1 MNRIEGGMNRIE
13 KLFDINIVLMTLY
26 SSLEIIRNEK
36 NAELIY
42 DMDPTIP
49 RELRG
54 DAAVLLRLLNKVLTF
69 VFQNSDRK
77 EIVLSLSAPEDFL
90 YEELMSFKIQ
100 EANIPKDKMLQFL
113 KTNLSHD
120 LEILEGKIVYKSGAD
135 IHLDIPFKINELGFR
150 RHYRLPDVSMLEK
163 KVLLIS
169 ESEKIAQSIQKMFH
183 YFLYDLDVGLDAF
196 KSQGNDL
203 TSYDILIVEDKFNTE
218 EFEHIIARV
227 QQNIPLKYVLLKDA
241 HVLERKTISVTTNL
255 IKPVTEESI
264 YELIV
269 SLFQHEVHKKAIRS
283 QTEMNIVDIEKIL
296 QSQKSDLN
304 RKNTGQSRMV
314 EDNLHTV
321 IEKKKGLDVPILNK
335 ARGEENTQKMG
346 LKYSNELKNF
356 LEIFDRSD
364 IYFRDIV
371 NEKSINKIKEF
382 CIDLEKHAKLI
393 GAESILKFADILSLI
408 FVYNKLDM
416 LPIYPGKYHIEL
428 QKLIVEIKKDIHIK

>member
-1 MNRIEGGMNRIE
+1 MHKIE
-13 KLFDINIVLMTLY
+13 KLFDINSVLMTLY
-26 SSLEIIRNEK
+26 SSLETIRDEK
-36 NAELIY
+36 NIELIY

-54 DAAVLLRLLNKVLTF
+54 DSAVLLRLFSKILTF

-90 YEELMSFKIQ
+90 YEELMSFKIK
-100 EANIPKDKMLQFL
+100 ETNITKEKVLEFL
-113 KTNLSHD
+113 ETNLSKD
-120 LEILEGKIVYKSGAD
+120 LEILEGKIVYERGAD
-135 IHLDIPFKINELGFR
+135 IHLDIPFKINELGYR
-150 RHYRLPDVSMLEK
+150 RHYRLPDVSMLGK
-163 KVLLIS
+163 KVLLIC

-203 TSYDILIVEDKFNTE
+203 TPYDILIVEDKFNTE

-241 HVLERKTISVTTNL
+241 HVVERKTISVTTNL

-269 SLFQHEVHKKAIRS
+269 SLFQHEVHKKTIRS
-283 QTEMNIVDIEKIL
+283 QTKMNIVDIEKIL
-296 QSQKSDLN
+296 LSPKSDLN
-304 RKNTGQSRMV
+304 EKNTGQSRMI
-314 EDNLHTV
+314 EDNLHAV
-321 IEKKKGLDVPILNK
+321 IEKKKGLDLPILNK
-335 ARGEENTQKMG
+335 ARGEENTKNMG

-356 LEIFDRSD
+356 LDTFDRSD
-364 IYFRDIV
+364 IYFRQIV
-371 NEKSINKIKEF
+371 NEKSTNKIKEF

-428 QKLIVEIKKDIHIK
+428 QKLLEEIKKDLHI